1 MMLVRFGLKIG
12 NEVHVR
18 LAAHQPHDKIGYSS
32 ISFGGR
38 FGRSA
43 RMDVDDVDVSDE
55 RGWDRADDV
64 PASIFDSVCSFD
76 ARCNRFATD
85 FRIAEVPRPQWD
97 IHSA

>member
-1 MMLVRFGLKIG
+1 MLVRFGLKIG

-55 RGWDRADDV
+55 RGSIAFV
-64 PASIFDSVCSFD
+64 PSMRGAIASRQILESQKFPAPNGTSTL
-76 ARCNRFATD
+76 R
-85 FRIAEVPRPQWD
+85 E
-97 IHSA
+97 